1 MATVESLWYT
11 VHSHMTI
18 PGGGGNYLQL
28 SMALKSKDNK
38 ELCLQPYKSVWP
50 LIWVKKHG
58 THTHV

>member
-18 PGGGGNYLQL
+18 PGGGATTSNSAWL
-28 SMALKSKDNK
+28 LKIKTTKNFA
-38 ELCLQPYKSVWP
+38 YKSVMP

-58 THTHV
+58 AHTHV